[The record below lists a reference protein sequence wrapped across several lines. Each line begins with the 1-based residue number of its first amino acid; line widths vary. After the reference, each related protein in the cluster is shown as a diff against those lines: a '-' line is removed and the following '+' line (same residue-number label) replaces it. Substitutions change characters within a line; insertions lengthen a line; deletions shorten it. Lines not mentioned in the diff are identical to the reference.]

1 MVESTTTLR
10 SICDERLDHVSR
22 QAASWPAVGVDA
34 RCARYVGRVGAL
46 AVALGVGI
54 AVAGGFGAGTGV
66 AWADQGAA
74 ASDNGPTAD
83 TASAAVGDPVSGQG
97 AKSDGPD
104 SGNNKADGNA
114 EGVDSGS
121 GMNVGASGGL
131 DSSANDSGQSTD
143 AAAKH
148 GDDAAETPGPHPDL
162 STETVKTSATTSP
175 EVSKKS
181 AHKKDSDSASSTPAS
196 IPRDTMSQD
205 VASVGAPTLVAV
217 SAPTA
222 AGSSEAPVRRTVAA
236 QVPTTSRLTVADS
249 SITPVQGPAGISGA
263 LVDVASRFVA
273 AILSPFLSSGTGAPA
288 EPPLAWAFLAFARR
302 EIDSLLSAHEPVS
315 APILNSVT
323 VDSLPVSMAAAA
335 AANSAPTAVPD
346 NATATRNIARTF
358 TAAQLVGNDTDPD
371 GDALAVDSVSGAVNG
386 TVVKNADGTV
396 TFTPTKV
403 RGVVHLPGR
412 RLLGSGEHQ
421 LRQGQHHRYRERI
434 APTAV
439 SDTATINRTVA
450 TTFTAAQL
458 VGNDTDPDIA
468 NGDTLTVK
476 SVSGAVHGTVVKNT
490 DGTVTFTPTANYSG
504 PASSRTRSPTSLAH
518 QRQRRHRQYH
528 RRRVNQAPTAVADSA
543 TVGRNAA
550 TTFTAAQLVA
560 TTPTPTARPESQLRQ
575 RRHQRHRRQQRQR
588 HSHLHPHRQLHRTGV
603 VQLPVADTSGAVSTN
618 SAPSAHR
625 HRQPSTHRG
634 RRQRVHRQKHSAD
647 IHRRT
652 VGGND
657 TDPDGDALVVNS
669 VDPPSTAPSSTT
681 PTAPSPSPPPPTTP
695 DRRHSTTGST
705 THRSHQHQLRHRQH
719 HRRRS
724 TRHRPRSPTA
734 FTVTKNTPSR

>member
-10 SICDERLDHVSR
+10 SICDERLDRVSR

-143 AAAKH
+143 AEAKH

-396 TFTPTKV
+396 TFTPTKGTAASFTYRV
-403 RGVVHLPGR
+403 ADS
-412 RLLGSGEHQ
+412 SGAVSTNSAKVSITVTANE
-421 LRQGQHHRYRERI
+421 

-458 VGNDTDPDIA
+458 LGNDTDPDIA
-468 NGDTLTVK
+468 NGDTLTSIP
-476 SVSGAVHGTVVKNT
+476 SVA
-490 DGTVTFTPTANYSG
+490 
-504 PASSRTRSPTSLAH
+504 
-518 QRQRRHRQYH
+518 
-528 RRRVNQAPTAVADSA
+528 
-543 TVGRNAA
+543 
-550 TTFTAAQLVA
+550 
-560 TTPTPTARPESQLRQ
+560 
-575 RRHQRHRRQQRQR
+575 
-588 HSHLHPHRQLHRTGV
+588 
-603 VQLPVADTSGAVSTN
+603 
-618 SAPSAHR
+618 
-625 HRQPSTHRG
+625 
-634 RRQRVHRQKHSAD
+634 
-647 IHRRT
+647 
-652 VGGND
+652 
-657 TDPDGDALVVNS
+657 
-669 VDPPSTAPSSTT
+669 PSTAPSVST
-681 PTAPSPSPPPPTTP
+681 PTAPSPSPPPPATAGTASFGYKAT
-695 DRRHSTTGST
+695 D
-705 THRSHQHQLRHRQH
+705 THRSRQRQLRHCQPH
-719 HRRRS
+719 
-724 TRHRPRSPTA
+724 RHRGGQSGTHRGQRRPVHCHQQHPD
-734 FTVTKNTPSR
+734 